1 MECETKQA
9 DCTERPGVRQ
19 VAALNTRPMRSIA
32 GAVRPIIRVM
42 TAVDPSLFAI
52 APSPQALFEESQL
65 GAGVIGSA
73 VQSGSGQ
80 PGQPQ
85 ESPAE
90 LGDDAL
96 VQFTA
101 AAQNWFNT
109 EQVNGVPNSI
119 ISVQS
124 MLSTLVGS
132 MTANATEAFATAAQL
147 SPSAALALTQF

>member
-1 MECETKQA
+1 
-9 DCTERPGVRQ
+9 
-19 VAALNTRPMRSIA
+19 
-32 GAVRPIIRVM
+32 M
-42 TAVDPSLFAI
+42 TAVDPSLFEI
-52 APSPQALFEESQL
+52 APSPQDLLDEARVGANLL
-65 GAGVIGSA
+65 GAQI
-73 VQSGSGQ
+73 
-80 PGQPQ
+80 PGAGGATNPLR

-109 EQVNGVPNSI
+109 EHMDGVPDSV

-132 MTANATEAFATAAQL
+132 MTANATEAFATAAEL
-147 SPSAALALTQF
+147 SPNAALALTQF